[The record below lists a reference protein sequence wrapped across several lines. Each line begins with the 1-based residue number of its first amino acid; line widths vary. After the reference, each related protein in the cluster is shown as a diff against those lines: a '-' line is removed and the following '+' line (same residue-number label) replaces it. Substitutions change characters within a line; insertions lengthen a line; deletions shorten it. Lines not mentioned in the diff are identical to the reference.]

1 MTWKYHI
8 LALWTYKGC
17 YDVCSADDNINALKI
32 FTCKAKL
39 QLDKNCGKDYVTTV
53 LMRRELGGKRLE
65 ATS

>member
-8 LALWTYKGC
+8 LALSTYKGC
-17 YDVCSADDNINALKI
+17 YDVCNADALKI

-39 QLDKNCGKDYVTTV
+39 QLDKNCGKDYVTAV

>member
-8 LALWTYKGC
+8 LALSTYKGC

-39 QLDKNCGKDYVTTV
+39 QLDKK
-53 LMRRELGGKRLE
+53 LRKRLRYDCFNE
-65 ATS
+65 KRVRWKTA